1 MSRVDALRAELELAE
16 LEDKLAKA
24 KTTKAGPSREL
35 KDKVR
40 AARQASRQAREG
52 A

>member
-16 LEDKLAKA
+16 LEEKFSKA
-24 KTTKAGPSREL
+24 KQSKAGPSREL
-35 KDKVR
+35 KDQLR